1 MSYCQTLVCHEYEV
15 ANGFC
20 VQHTPGNSK
29 ASLEDRAALHDA
41 IIAELTPATA
51 LLEDDPLAE
60 LCFEKFQK
68 LGLTPKGSAV
78 LRPYDFVFGRHTLT
92 LFQYWVE
99 SDTPLWTRVYDE
111 PLPKG
116 ALAWKSGIYLA
127 NYLVEAYGAGLHPR
141 HILELGSGIGLG
153 GVCIDKLHEGR
164 DDDWKV
170 VLTDRDEAVLQILQ
184 VHLRLNRCQRRTTCD
199 KLSWGSDLSEFANR
213 HGRFDFIMGADVV
226 YEEESIRPLWQTVA
240 ALLSR
245 DIEARFILVQET
257 RSQRLIDEAIVV
269 GEEFGF
275 TLKHIQRPAPQG
287 LTVSDFALLE
297 ARWQLDK

>member
-1 MSYCQTLVCHEYEV
+1 MSYCQLLVCHDYEV

-20 VQHTPGNSK
+20 LVHAPGKSPADDLVK
-29 ASLEDRAALHDA
+29 GQAA
-41 IIAELTPATA
+41 IIAELTPDTA

-78 LRPYDFVFGRHTLT
+78 LRPYDFEFGRQTLT

-127 NYLVEAYGAGLHPR
+127 NYLVGAYDAGFQPHNV
-141 HILELGSGIGLG
+141 LELGSGIGLG
-153 GVCIDKLHEGR
+153 GVCLDKLYQGR
-164 DDDWKV
+164 EDDWK
-170 VLTDRDEAVLQILQ
+170 L
-184 VHLRLNRCQRRTTCD
+184 VHLRLNRCQRQTTCE
-199 KLSWGSDLSEFANR
+199 KLFWGVGLSEFGEC
-213 HGRFDFIMGADVV
+213 HGRFDFIIGADVV
-226 YEEESIRPLWQTVA
+226 YEEAAIRPLWQTVS
-240 ALLSR
+240 ALLS
-245 DIEARFILVQET
+245 DEPGARFILVQET

-269 GEEFGF
+269 GQEFGF
-275 TLKHIQRPAPQG
+275 ALTHIQHPAPQG
-287 LTVSDFALLE
+287 LSSSDFVLLE
-297 ARWQLDK
+297 ARRTNI

>member
-1 MSYCQTLVCHEYEV
+1 MSYCQALVCYDYEV

-20 VQHTPGNSK
+20 LLHTPCSK
-29 ASLEDRAALHDA
+29 NFAEVAALHAA
-41 IIAELTPATA
+41 IIAELSPETA

-78 LRPYDFVFGRHTLT
+78 LRPYDFIFGRHTLT
-92 LFQYWVE
+92 LFQYWVD

-116 ALAWKSGIYLA
+116 ALAWKSGIYLS
-127 NYLVEAYGAGLHPR
+127 NYLVEAYATGLLPR

-153 GVCIDKLHEGR
+153 GVCIDKLHQGR
-164 DDDWKV
+164 DDDWKL
-170 VLTDRDEAVLQILQ
+170 VLTDGDDAVLHILQ
-184 VHLRLNRCQRRTTCD
+184 VHLRLNRCQRRTTCE
-199 KLSWGSDLSEFANR
+199 KLCWGFGLSEFGER
-213 HGRFDFIMGADVV
+213 HGRFDFIIGADVV
-226 YEEESIRPLWQTVA
+226 YEETAIRPLWTTVA

-245 DIEARFILVQET
+245 DIEARFVLVQET
-257 RSQRLIDEAIVV
+257 RSQRLIDQAIVV

-275 TLKHIQRPAPQG
+275 ELKHIQHPAPQG
-287 LTVSDFALLE
+287 LIASDFALLE
-297 ARWQLDK
+297 VRWKLDK